1 MERRGNNRLALAITG
16 LALLTLRY
24 GFSFEAELTAG
35 LRLENTVMVGF
46 ALFWLVSGFIASE
59 GPLRRFRS
67 DLWAAIFAFAYA
79 LALVAS
85 LGAFAVGHIDG
96 EQLARALFTASVAFT
111 ALSSTR
117 VLIAVLGNWIMS
129 TFTPSL
135 ILPVSFVAVITV
147 GSVLLMLPGATTQGI
162 SPLDAFFT
170 ASSAT
175 CVTGL
180 IVVDTGAAFTAF
192 GQFVVLLL
200 IQIGGLG
207 LMTFVAFFA
216 LFLGRSV
223 SYRQALS
230 LSRIM
235 DSDFVSDLKGMMGA
249 IVAWT
254 LAIEAS
260 GAFLLYV
267 VWRPAMSGA
276 SQLAVIWHSVFHSI
290 SAFCNAGFSL
300 NTENL
305 AGFSDS
311 PATCMIMGTLIVLGG
326 LGFGVLTAVGA
337 SVMNRVR
344 TGRAARLSVQTR
356 FVVLCT
362 AILVV
367 GGFAAFLALEWNNTL
382 AGMPLGHKLAN
393 AYLEAVTPRTAGF
406 NTVDTSALTSGVK
419 WLFVLLMFVG
429 ASPGSTGGGV
439 KTSTVGLMLVALG
452 SLLGFPHRRRDI
464 DPHGA
469 SRTGAALFGSRYGQR
484 PTPELWKRR
493 IPLYDFQRAALVVVL
508 GGMLFG
514 FSAFLLL
521 LTESGAEN
529 GFGPMDYV
537 FETMSAFGTVGLST
551 GVTMHLTDLGKLV
564 IILTMFTGRVGP
576 ATLAAATGLK
586 RQLKY
591 SYPEARITIG

>member
-1 MERRGNNRLALAITG
+1 MERRENNRLALAITG

-35 LRLENTVMVGF
+35 LRFENMLMVGF

-59 GPLRRFRS
+59 GPFRRFRS
-67 DLWAAIFAFAYA
+67 DLWAAIFAFGYA
-79 LALVAS
+79 LALAAS
-85 LGAFAVGHIDG
+85 LGAFVVGHIDG
-96 EQLARALFTASVAFT
+96 GQLFGALFTASVAFT
-111 ALSSTR
+111 ALSSAR

-135 ILPVSFVAVITV
+135 ILPVSFVVVISV
-147 GSVLLMLPGATTQGI
+147 GAVLLMLPGATTEGI

-216 LFLGRSV
+216 LYLGRSV

-249 IVAWT
+249 IIAWT
-254 LAIEAS
+254 LTIEAA

-267 VWRPAMSGA
+267 FWRPIMTDA
-276 SQLAVIWHSVFHSI
+276 SQLGVIWHSVFHSI

-300 NTENL
+300 NTDNL
-305 AGFSDS
+305 MPFAES
-311 PATCMIMGTLIVLGG
+311 PATCLIMGTLIVLGG

-362 AILVV
+362 VVLVV
-367 GGFAAFLALEWNNTL
+367 GGLALLWR
-382 AGMPLGHKLAN
+382 G
-393 AYLEAVTPRTAGF
+393 
-406 NTVDTSALTSGVK
+406 
-419 WLFVLLMFVG
+419 
-429 ASPGSTGGGV
+429 
-439 KTSTVGLMLVALG
+439 
-452 SLLGFPHRRRDI
+452 RR
-464 DPHGA
+464 
-469 SRTGAALFGSRYGQR
+469 
-484 PTPELWKRR
+484 
-493 IPLYDFQRAALVVVL
+493 
-508 GGMLFG
+508 
-514 FSAFLLL
+514 
-521 LTESGAEN
+521 
-529 GFGPMDYV
+529 
-537 FETMSAFGTVGLST
+537 
-551 GVTMHLTDLGKLV
+551 
-564 IILTMFTGRVGP
+564 GP
-576 ATLAAATGLK
+576 AGL
-586 RQLKY
+586 
-591 SYPEARITIG
+591 